1 MVGTMDLLT
10 LLFLLLLN
18 IVGICN
24 GGVTSRYVRKAEP
37 SVDMPLDAFPPP
49 PGFNAPE
56 QVLLLYRII
65 KLLSSGFLV

>member
-1 MVGTMDLLT
+1 MVGTVDLLT
-10 LLFLLLLN
+10 LLLLLLLN

-37 SVDMPLDAFPPP
+37 SVDMPLAAFPPP